1 METYLIAK
9 IVTETAANR
18 EKGLSC
24 NNPVIS
30 VSTEDIWIT
39 GEQLTQGTHYRDN
52 NLSCQDSEDLHKI
65 WTIFIDY
72 LYVYNTFNNQLK
84 ARNSW
89 GWPMRGQT
97 RGDAMLW
104 ARVVIITGDEM
115 SRHWPLAT
123 EQVTQGSCCSQRRT
137 PTNYWA
143 LGNQSRHKARG
154 VIRNGQQIIGLL
166 CLNRAELDKASRQAL
181 FWWVS

>member
-1 METYLIAK
+1 MQTYLIAK

-52 NLSCQDSEDLHKI
+52 NLSFQDSEDLHKI
-65 WTIFIDY
+65 WTIFVDY

-104 ARVVIITGDEM
+104 GRVVIITGDEM
-115 SRHWPLAT
+115 SRHWPLSRWHGAAAALREELPPIT
-123 EQVTQGSCCSQRRT
+123 EHWVTRADTRHVEPLETGSR
-137 PTNYWA
+137 
-143 LGNQSRHKARG
+143 
-154 VIRNGQQIIGLL
+154 
-166 CLNRAELDKASRQAL
+166 
-181 FWWVS
+181 